1 MKNRIN
7 LSKFNIRTD
16 LVIDNEIKDNYINKK
31 KINDNILV
39 TSINV
44 NDELGIELNKK
55 AGNYITIEFEDA
67 TNYEDSKEVIK
78 ILNNELSNLLRKKKI
93 KDTDS
98 CLVLGLGNRFSTADS
113 LGPITLDKIMITR
126 HLFKLNT
133 NVKEGIRE
141 VSGISPGVM
150 ANTGIETSDIIESLI
165 TKIKPSFLIV
175 IDALAS
181 SSIERIN
188 KTIQI
193 TDTGIH
199 PGSGIGNNRKEISY
213 DTIGIPVIAIG
224 VPTVVE
230 SSILVSDTI
239 DYIFSHIS
247 YIKNNYDTNK
257 LTFGHR
263 DTKKYLEVLK
273 QQNLNNEEKKELSGI
288 LGSLDEQKK
297 KELIVEV
304 LNSINYNMIVTPKEI
319 DFLIDK
325 LSVII
330 ASAINKCLHK
340 SVTNDVIM

>member
-7 LSKFNIRTD
+7 LSNFNVRTD
-16 LVIDNEIKDNYINKK
+16 LVIDNEIKDSYIDKVR
-31 KINDNILV
+31 ITDSILV
-39 TSINV
+39 TNIDV

-55 AGNYITIEFEDA
+55 VGSYITIEFEDA
-67 TNYEDSKEVIK
+67 SNYEDNKELIEV
-78 ILNNELSNLLRKKKI
+78 LNNELGKLLKKKKI
-93 KDTDS
+93 KDIDT

-113 LGPITLDKIMITR
+113 LGPITLDKVMVTR

-133 NVKEGIRE
+133 DVKEGIRE

-150 ANTGIETSDIIESLI
+150 ANTGIETFDIIESLI
-165 TKIKPSFLIV
+165 SKIRPDFLIV

-199 PGSGIGNNRKEISY
+199 PGSGIGNNRKEISF

-230 SSILVSDTI
+230 SSILVNDTI

-263 DTKKYLEVLK
+263 NTKKYLELLK
-273 QQNLNNEEKKELSGI
+273 RQNLNSDEKKELSGI
-288 LGSLDEQKK
+288 LGSLDDEKK
-297 KELIVEV
+297 KELISEV
-304 LNSINYNMIVTPKEI
+304 LNSIDYNMIVTPKEI

-325 LSVII
+325 LSVVI
-330 ASAINKCLHK
+330 ASAINRCLHK
-340 SVTNDVIM
+340 SVTDDFTM